1 MNAVSDRIAA
11 RVRRDFH
18 PPLVKQALQELT
30 TTETGDQD
38 VERVQAAVVLTA
50 NGDLRRLKGLVRL
63 SHADW
68 RDVLMGSGLEH
79 GDWREVLERELG
91 PVGRAGG

>member
-1 MNAVSDRIAA
+1 MNPVPDRVAA

-18 PPLVKQALQELT
+18 PPLVEQALQELA
-30 TTETGDQD
+30 TTETGNQD
-38 VERVQAAVVLTA
+38 AERVQAAVVLTA

-63 SHADW
+63 SHVDW

-79 GDWREVLERELG
+79 GDWREVLEDEFG
-91 PVGRAGG
+91 PVGGAGG